1 MILWWATFMNWN
13 TASST
18 TKTCSID
25 AAAPCVPFCDSLPQE
40 VPGVSATISSRRG
53 MKGPGKR
60 PGVGREFIRSLP
72 HPATG
77 TLETAVFEKNRN
89 WCFDTCQKCIW
100 YAGIFMSLPQRPH
113 VSIFLVSAKETHE
126 ILVPIILEFG
136 PTSVEIS
143 LLKKGEWIGGA
154 LHPKEHCHLRPVEEI
169 KLGLPENSPL
179 GSMILPT
186 KHSKTLSF
194 SFISRGFSNFSY
206 ISHDLPIDFPM
217 QI

>member
-1 MILWWATFMNWN
+1 MLHQLNGSIVVGWSMGVFSKCYSFCFLLLQRWSKMYVLPMILWWATFIPSWLIIW
-13 TASST
+13 A
-18 TKTCSID
+18 
-25 AAAPCVPFCDSLPQE
+25 
-40 VPGVSATISSRRG
+40 
-53 MKGPGKR
+53 KR
-60 PGVGREFIRSLP
+60 PGLGREFISLP

-77 TLETAVFEKNRN
+77 RMGNSSFRKYRN

-100 YAGIFMSLPQRPH
+100 SVGIFMSLPQRPH
-113 VSIFLVSAKETHE
+113 VSIFFVSAKETHE

-169 KLGLPENSPL
+169 KLGLLENSPL

-186 KHSKTLSF
+186 KNSKTLSF